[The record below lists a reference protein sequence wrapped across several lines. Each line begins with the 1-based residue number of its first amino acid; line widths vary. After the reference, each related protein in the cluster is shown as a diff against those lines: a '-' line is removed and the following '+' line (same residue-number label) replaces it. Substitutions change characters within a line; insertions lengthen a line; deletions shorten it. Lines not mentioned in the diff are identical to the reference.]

1 MSNDNF
7 ELEQE
12 KIYSALEY
20 LEQVI
25 LDKLHETSVSSTM
38 LKASENDERSI
49 KATNIQQANII
60 HNLNTELNRLQKAV
74 AQLTE
79 ENESLS
85 SQNESLLKKI
95 NKLRSDSENV
105 IDNIENDLIKISK
118 LITK

>member
-1 MSNDNF
+1 MSKENF

-12 KIYSALEY
+12 KIYSTLEY

-38 LKASENDERSI
+38 LKASENDEKSI
-49 KATNIQQANII
+49 KSTNIQQANII
-60 HNLNTELNRLQKAV
+60 QNLNIEVNRLQKTV
-74 AQLTE
+74 AKLTE
-79 ENESLS
+79 ENEFLT

-95 NKLRSDSENV
+95 NKLRSESENI

-118 LITK
+118 LITT